1 MDPNFLAQLMR
12 SPGPGIVPEELPP
25 GIIPPPVNVM
35 QAAAAPPAMPQPAPV
50 PAAPAATPPRRERHS
65 LLDKVGRVADVLAR
79 VGGAEALYQPTLDA
93 REDRELMLGDHAR
106 EVDMDALRH
115 TLTQQQIGAGTDDA
129 ATRQNTRLGAAVRGL
144 QAIQR
149 SGGDIGQAW
158 PILAKQAGIPEDRA
172 AQLGQIFAANPQALS
187 GFASMLGS
195 SEPTEFGVQPFYAQ
209 DADGKLRAYQL
220 GRDGSVRPINLG
232 EGEVPADPLTF
243 VNAGDRQVGVGRL
256 SGDQRVT
263 VRAGERPG
271 MAADRET
278 RLRIAREGNASRERT
293 AATRGTKPAAGAP
306 TAAMVE
312 TARGSLNEL
321 RTIYRDLNKMGAMV
335 SPSRSTGGNIVS
347 RARSSAAGQ
356 ILEGA
361 VGTQAQTLRD
371 RVASIRPGLMQ
382 SIARAT
388 GMTGRQ
394 LDSNADVK
402 LFMQTVTNPSS
413 SYEAN
418 LAAIAGLERF
428 LAANAKS
435 IAAPAAPARS
445 AAPRRA
451 APRAR
456 PQPRPP
462 AGNGGGWGRA
472 TVVR

>member
-1 MDPNFLAQLMR
+1 MDGNFLSSLLR
-12 SPGPGIVPEELPP
+12 SPGPGIDPEGLPP
-25 GIIPPPVNVM
+25 QLAAILTPQAPAANVM
-35 QAAAAPPAMPQPAPV
+35 QAAAAPPAPQPAPV
-50 PAAPAATPPRRERHS
+50 AAAPRERHS
-65 LLDKVGRVADVLAR
+65 LLDKLGRAADVFAR

-93 REDRELMLGDHAR
+93 REDREIMRGDHAR
-106 EVDMDALRH
+106 QVDMEGLRH
-115 TLTQQQIGAGTDDA
+115 TLAEQQIGAGTDEA
-129 ATRQNTRLGAAVRGL
+129 AGRQNTRLGAAVRGL

-149 SGGDIGQAW
+149 SGGSIDQAW

-172 AQLGQIFAANPQALS
+172 AQLGQIFAANPQALG
-187 GFASMLGS
+187 GFASMLGATD
-195 SEPTEFGVQPFYAQ
+195 PAEFGVQPFYAQ

-220 GRDGSVRPINLG
+220 GRDGTVRPIELG

-263 VRAGERPG
+263 VRTNERPG

-321 RTIYRDLNKMGAMV
+321 RQIYGNLNKMGAMV
-335 SPSRSTGGNIVS
+335 SPNRSTGGNIVS
-347 RARSSAAGQ
+347 RVRSSAAGQ
-356 ILEGA
+356 VLEGA

-402 LFMQTVTNPSS
+402 LFMQTVTNPSA

-418 LAAIAGLERF
+418 LQAIAGLERF

-435 IAAPAAPARS
+435 IAATPGAPRP

-462 AGNGGGWGRA
+462 AGTGGGWGRA